1 MKRVEDPSKLQLIA
15 LSLSPNI
22 GALTLSNLL
31 RHFDHDLDA
40 ALSAPADELT
50 RVRGI
55 GEKIASEIAAIN
67 LDRLAGE
74 MESWRAEG
82 ISILMRG
89 DADYPAPL
97 STAED
102 APLALFASPVAPPE
116 TWSNAVA
123 IVGTRRPSKEA
134 RYISLGLAMQLARAG
149 ITVVSGL
156 ALGID
161 TAAHTGALAADGVTI
176 AVLGSGL
183 LRIYPKANRGLAE
196 RIGEAGALISE
207 THPCRGANAQRL
219 VARNRII
226 SGLSQALI
234 VVESDLEG
242 GAMYAARFAREQGRI
257 VCAVDLPASG
267 NQRLIAEGA
276 VVLERDDPLRDLPDW
291 RDHPPMPRP
300 LPVVQCLRAPTRRE
314 GE

>member
-1 MKRVEDPSKLQLIA
+1 MKRVEDPAQLHLIA

-22 GALTLSNLL
+22 GAATLANLL
-31 RHFDHDLDA
+31 QHFDHDLDA
-40 ALSAPADELT
+40 ALAAPTDELM

-55 GEKIASEIAAIN
+55 GAKIASEIGAIN
-67 LDRLAGE
+67 LDRLAHE
-74 MESWRAEG
+74 MESWRDQG
-82 ISILMRG
+82 VSMLMRG

-97 STAED
+97 SAAED
-102 APLALFASPVAPPE
+102 GPLALFCSRVLPLE
-116 TWSNAVA
+116 SWSNAVA
-123 IVGTRRPSKEA
+123 IVGTRHPSKEA
-134 RYISLGLAMQLARAG
+134 RYITLGLAMQLARGGRA
-149 ITVVSGL
+149 VVSGL

-161 TAAHTGALAADGVTI
+161 TAAHTGALSANGLTI

-183 LRIYPKANRGLAE
+183 LRIYPEANRRLAE
-196 RIGEAGALISE
+196 RIEAAGALISE

-234 VVESDLEG
+234 VVESDIEG
-242 GAMYAARFAREQGRI
+242 GAMYAARFAREQGRT

-276 VVLERDDPLRDLPDW
+276 VVLRRDDPLRDLP
-291 RDHPPMPRP
+291 
-300 LPVVQCLRAPTRRE
+300 V
-314 GE
+314 

>member
-1 MKRVEDPSKLQLIA
+1 MKRVEDPTQLQLIA

-22 GALTLSNLL
+22 GSATLANLLNHFDQDLEAALT
-31 RHFDHDLDA
+31 
-40 ALSAPADELT
+40 APPHELM

-55 GEKIASEIAAIN
+55 GAKIAREIGAID

-74 MESWRAEG
+74 METWRDEG

-97 STAED
+97 RAAED
-102 APLALFASPVAPPE
+102 APLALFASRVLPAE
-116 TWSNAVA
+116 IWSKAVA
-123 IVGTRRPSKEA
+123 IVGTRHPSKEA
-134 RYISLGLAMQLARAG
+134 RYITLGLAMRLARAER
-149 ITVVSGL
+149 TVVSGL

-161 TAAHTGALAADGVTI
+161 TAAHTGALSANGLTI

-183 LRIYPKANRGLAE
+183 LRIYPEANKSLAE
-196 RIGEAGALISE
+196 RIQTAGALISE
-207 THPCRGANAQRL
+207 TQPCWGANAQRL

-234 VVESDLEG
+234 VVESDIEG
-242 GAMYAARFAREQGRI
+242 GAMYAARFAKEQGRT
-257 VCAVDLPASG
+257 VCAFDLPASG

-276 VVLERDDPLRDLPDW
+276 VLLRRDDPLSDLPD
-291 RDHPPMPRP
+291 
-300 LPVVQCLRAPTRRE
+300 
-314 GE
+314 